1 MRNIIEVANGVT
13 RIEAYR
19 MNEPVTVS
27 IPSDEPLAII
37 GENGSGKSLLV
48 DILTGCLLYTSPSPR
63 DS

>member
-37 GENGSGKSLLV
+37 GETEAGNLCWSIFLREHTLCGERK
-48 DILTGCLLYTSPSPR
+48 
-63 DS
+63 